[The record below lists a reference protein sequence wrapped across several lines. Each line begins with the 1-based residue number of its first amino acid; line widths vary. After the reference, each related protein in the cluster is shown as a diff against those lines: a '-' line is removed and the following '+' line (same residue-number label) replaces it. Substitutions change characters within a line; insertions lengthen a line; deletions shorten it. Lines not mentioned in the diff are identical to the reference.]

1 MKFNAA
7 NLKERAQNWLNICRE
22 SMHNTNN
29 PQLKNLLHIEVVA
42 LESMIAGLDA
52 GRYVVVDKTDAQVSV
67 LRDVYEKK
75 KPKFGAPSEKEFE
88 MVDAL
93 EKIDNK
99 LHQSIMNR
107 CADGVFHSPFKGL
120 GFPIKETP
128 LPAGIDFA
136 IMGSESTVFSRVT
149 YANGEIKREVISTE
163 DVNRD
168 RLAELTKLSPV
179 QVRLIISAN
188 PNAST
193 HDIVYMCLKRYGE
206 SLAGKGVTVEEA
218 STYYADYH
226 IDRVMKE
233 LGE

>member
-52 GRYVVVDKTDAQVSV
+52 GRYVRVDKTDAQVSV

-75 KPKFGAPSEKEFE
+75 TIRTGELKTQFR
-88 MVDAL
+88 
-93 EKIDNK
+93 NK
-99 LHQSIMNR
+99 VLDDLPYNECEPGPYKYERAAGMP
-107 CADGVFHSPFKGL
+107 AFTVT
-120 GFPIKETP
+120 ETP

-149 YANGEIKREVISTE
+149 YVNGEIKREVISTE

-233 LGE
+233 LGV